1 MVGDSLPLLLT
12 ERISMLATVAFVL
25 SYTGIY
31 QRIFR
36 RELGWAE
43 RALMILLFGL
53 IGVAGTYAGAPV
65 QGAVANFRAVG
76 AMVAGFLGGPL
87 AGAGAGFIAG
97 AHRYLLGGFTAF
109 PCGLATFLE
118 GLAAGIIQKYSR
130 TWPVPWPAA
139 LVAAAIGEALHMVIT
154 LLLARP
160 FSAAWALVQ
169 IVGPPMII
177 INSAGVAIFLAIVKG
192 ALERE
197 QQTAALQ
204 AQKALQ
210 IATRTLPFL
219 RQGLS
224 RDSATRAAEIIYRM
238 AGMDAVAITD
248 ARQILVHLGEGAD
261 HHIPGSIPLTQ
272 ATRQALATGQVQIA
286 NQKEEIGC
294 GHPGCKLTAAVVV
307 PLKSGET
314 TSGTL
319 KLYRKGK
326 GGISALDH
334 QLALGL
340 ADLFSTQLELAR
352 LEQQARLAAG
362 AELKALQAQVN
373 PHFLFN
379 ALNTITSL
387 VRSRPET
394 ARELLI
400 ELSNFF
406 RHNLQ
411 KANQFVALG
420 EELAH
425 VESYLA
431 IEQARFGDK
440 LRVVT
445 HIEPA
450 ARSWPVPSF
459 ILQPLV
465 ENAVKHGLHPKEE
478 GGQVEIKATIAS
490 GELVIDIRDDGVG
503 IAPEEQQSIF
513 ISGYGRGSGIGLS
526 NVNERLKNLYGP
538 AYALNLVSRK
548 GRGTTVIIR
557 VPPKGGA
564 GDVRGLV
571 V

>member
-1 MVGDSLPLLLT
+1 RV
-12 ERISMLATVAFVL
+12 
-25 SYTGIY
+25 
-31 QRIFR
+31 
-36 RELGWAE
+36 
-43 RALMILLFGL
+43 LMIGLFGF
-53 IGVAGTYAGAPV
+53 IGIAGTYAGAPV
-65 QGAVANFRAVG
+65 HGAVANFRAIG

-87 AGAGAGFIAG
+87 VGAGAGFIAG

-130 TWPVPWPAA
+130 NWPVPWTLALAA
-139 LVAAAIGEALHMVIT
+139 TAIGEALHMLLA

-160 FSAAWALVQ
+160 FSATWALVQ

-197 QQTAALQ
+197 HQTAALQ

-210 IATRTLPFL
+210 IAARTLPFL
-219 RQGLS
+219 RRGLN
-224 RDSATRAAEIIYRM
+224 RQSATRAAEIIYQL

-248 ARQILVHLGEGAD
+248 ARHILVHLGEGAD
-261 HHIPGSIPLTQ
+261 HHIPGGAPLTR
-272 ATRQALATGQVQIA
+272 ATRQALVTGMVQVA

-294 GHPGCKLTAAVVV
+294 RHPGCKLTAAVVV
-307 PLKSGET
+307 PLKSREVT
-314 TSGTL
+314 LGTL

-326 GGISALDH
+326 SGISALDL

-352 LEQQARLAAG
+352 LEQRARLAAG

-387 VRSRPET
+387 VRTRPET

-400 ELSNFF
+400 KLSNFF

-411 KANQFVALG
+411 KANQFVTLE

-425 VESYLA
+425 VGSYLA
-431 IEQARFGDK
+431 IEQARFGHK

-445 HIEPA
+445 NIEPA
-450 ARSWPVPSF
+450 TRFCPVPSF

-465 ENAVKHGLHPKEE
+465 ENAVKHGLQPKEE
-478 GGQVEIKATIAS
+478 GGQVEIEAAIHS
-490 GELVIDIRDDGVG
+490 GKLVIVIRDDGVG
-503 IAPEEQQSIF
+503 IPPEEQQAVF

-526 NVNERLKNLYGP
+526 NVNERLKNLYGT
-538 AYALNLVSRK
+538 AYALDLTSRP
-548 GRGTTVIIR
+548 GGGTTVTIR
-557 VPPKGGA
+557 VPLEGGA
-564 GDVRGLV
+564 NDVRDLV